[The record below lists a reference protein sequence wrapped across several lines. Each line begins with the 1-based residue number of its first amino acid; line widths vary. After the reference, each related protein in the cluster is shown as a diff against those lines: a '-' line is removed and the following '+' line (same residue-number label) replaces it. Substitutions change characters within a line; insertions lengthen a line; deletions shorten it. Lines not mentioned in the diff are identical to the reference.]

1 MSALAHGLESAG
13 LPTTVVALVL
23 PQVEKT
29 RPPRALMVP
38 FMLGRPFGTPGD
50 AAFQRSVILHALGLL
65 ERTDG
70 PVILEHF
77 AQDDASSSDRA
88 GWVAAL
94 ALPEP
99 GPLETPAQW
108 AGALQAEL
116 ACVLPVWQA
125 TSLHSAR
132 TTVGLAGQPPEAFA
146 GFAAALLAGHCPT
159 VAAHSSSALAMRFM
173 ADDLKALYGEAVQ
186 SQGES
191 PSARQVDTWF
201 WRSTVAGRLLIAL
214 RTLSLNSPDN
224 AIRTVGSRFL
234 VPVPWLPA

>member
-1 MSALAHGLESAG
+1 
-13 LPTTVVALVL
+13 
-23 PQVEKT
+23 
-29 RPPRALMVP
+29 MVP

-50 AAFQRSVILHALGLL
+50 AAFQRKVILDALALL

-77 AQDDASSSDRA
+77 EHDDASSFDRA
-88 GWVAAL
+88 GWASAL
-94 ALPEP
+94 ALPP
-99 GPLETPAQW
+99 AGPLETPGEW
-108 AGALQAEL
+108 AAALQAEL
-116 ACVLPVWQA
+116 ACVLPIWQA
-125 TSLHSAR
+125 TMSRNGR

-146 GFAAALLAGHCPT
+146 DFAAQLLTGLSPT

-186 SQGES
+186 SQGEP
-191 PSARQVDTWF
+191 PSARQVDAWF
-201 WRSTVAGRLLIAL
+201 WRTTVAGRLLIAL
-214 RTLSLNSPDN
+214 RTMSLESADN